1 MEVMFKK
8 VFHKIIEF
16 NRGKTLKEAN
26 TTSSHSGT
34 IIQTSKCFEPGLEII
49 DISSIPEV
57 FQLLLSKDGGTRLMS
72 TKKLHGTMSTLN
84 PSQLIK
90 VDKMFRERVS
100 YSWDYNW
107 SNKKTEELFHPLMT
121 EEEKL
126 TILGLSS
133 FHPNGYFREKAI
145 KKLSQMNTG
154 FGIPF
159 ILIRINDW
167 VKEVRNI
174 SKENL
179 TKYLKQEYATSF
191 VANLPLVFRL
201 KDCSRTEHDDIFNAI
216 VSMLC
221 SEECSLELIN
231 GLNSTDSKVRL
242 LCYKLILQER
252 ILNNKSII
260 SYLIKE
266 PYSYIRLFV
275 LRIMQKTITI
285 DEFNDISH
293 LLIKDKLAQIRI
305 LALETL
311 YKFKPSESTDVLE
324 KSLFD
329 ESQAVREFA
338 RYLLSKYKKYD
349 FSSIYR
355 NAVYKKEDIYSSICG
370 LGETGSIND
379 SKIVAEFVS
388 FDSHKIVRASLYA
401 LAKLDFEGYKEMF
414 VFTLSDSRPSISKA
428 AKRILE
434 GQINCSDEKS
444 IYDIFKES
452 NYEHVKINTCILLCS
467 LSKWISIKY
476 ILEFCNHE
484 NQAVSTLGQYALEGW
499 KLKFNRAFTTSTKNQ
514 VNEIRKSLLSFGKDI
529 KDCDK
534 EIIEFSI
541 RDF

>member
-26 TTSSHSGT
+26 IKSSHSGT
-34 IIQTSKCFEPGLEII
+34 IIQTNKYFEPELENCGL
-49 DISSIPEV
+49 SAIPEV
-57 FQLLLSKDGGTRLMS
+57 YQQLLSKDGGTRLKS
-72 TKKLHGTMSTLN
+72 AKKLHGIMSTLN
-84 PSQLIK
+84 SSQLIK

-154 FGIPF
+154 FEIPF
-159 ILIRINDW
+159 IMIRINDW

-179 TKYLKQEYATSF
+179 TKFLKQEYAASF
-191 VANLPLVFRL
+191 VASLPLVFRL
-201 KDCSRTEHDDIFNAI
+201 KDCSRAEHDDIFNAI

-221 SEECSLELIN
+221 SEECSSELIN

-242 LCYKLILQER
+242 LCYKIILQER
-252 ILNNKSII
+252 TLNNKSII

-266 PYSYIRLFV
+266 PYPYIRLFV
-275 LRIMQKTITI
+275 LKIIQKTITI

-293 LLIKDKLAQIRI
+293 FLMKDKLAPIRI

-311 YKFKPSESTDVLE
+311 YKFNPSESIDVLE

-338 RYLLSKYKKYD
+338 RYLLNKYKKYD

-370 LGETGSIND
+370 LGETGGIND
-379 SKIVAEFVS
+379 SKIVVEFVS
-388 FDSHKIVRASLYA
+388 FDSHKIARASLYA
-401 LAKLDFEGYKEMF
+401 LAKLDFDGYKEMF

-428 AKRILE
+428 AKRILQ
-434 GQINCSDEKS
+434 GQINSSEEKS

-499 KLKFNRAFTTSTKNQ
+499 KLKFNRSFTTPTKNQ
-514 VNEIRKSLLSFGKDI
+514 INEIRKSLLSFGKDI
-529 KDCDK
+529 KDSDK
-534 EIIEFSI
+534 EFIEFSI